1 MSTMT
6 VGALIAALKELPED
20 LEVITPKDDEGNG
33 YRWVN
38 EGWVSATYL
47 NTEDDEWLSH
57 YESFEEYVLDNFG
70 QAVEKLNE
78 EDLEEAQEDF
88 AANYQKVVIIN

>member
-57 YESFEEYVLDNFG
+57 YESFEEFVVDNYG
-70 QAVEKLNE
+70 QGVEKLNE
-78 EDLEEAQEDF
+78 DDLEEAREEF
-88 AANYQKVVIIN
+88 ATFQQVVIIN

>member
-38 EGWVSATYL
+38 EGWVSARYL
-47 NTEDDEWLSH
+47 NVEDDKWLSH
-57 YESFEEYVLDNFG
+57 YESFEEYVEDDYG
-70 QAVEKLNE
+70 QGVEKLNE
-78 EDLEEAQEDF
+78 DDLEEAREEF
-88 AANYQKVVIIN
+88 ATFQQVVIIN

>member
-1 MSTMT
+1 MTRMT

-38 EGWVSATYL
+38 EGWVSARYL
-47 NTEDDEWLSH
+47 NVEDDEWLSH
-57 YESFEEYVLDNFG
+57 YESFEEYVEDNYG
-70 QAVEKLNE
+70 QRVEKLDE
-78 EDLEEAQEDF
+78 EDQDEAKDAFDGFQP
-88 AANYQKVVIIN
+88 VVIIN